1 MGVLTALGEI
11 LSPQYLLM
19 MIAGT
24 IGGIM
29 IGAMPGLTSVMG
41 VTLLLPFT
49 YGMDPAAGISM
60 LLAISFG
67 AIYGGSITAILIG
80 TPGTPASAAT
90 MIEGRQFTARGEGG
104 RAIGLSTFASWIGGT
119 ISALVLICVAPQ
131 LAKLALKFGPP
142 EYFCLAVFGLTIIAS
157 ISGKNML
164 KGIIAGLIGLLL
176 STIGLDPLTGFSRYS
191 FGVVNLYSGLQ
202 TVPLMI
208 GLFAIA
214 QVFMNFKTGVAQNH
228 ITQKVTRVLPAREDL
243 KKSLPVSIMCGF
255 IGTFIGI
262 IPAAGADIA
271 AFVSYDVAKKR
282 SKHPEEFGT
291 GCVEGIAA
299 PEAGN
304 NGDTSGALVPMLTLG
319 VPGDATAAVL
329 IGALTLQGLQPGP
342 QLFTEHMD
350 IVNRIFA
357 STLVANFLFL
367 VLGLL
372 GVRLFIK
379 VIQIKPYILTPHH
392 LRAVHP
398 RLLCPAEQYV
408 RRGRYAADCRDRLF
422 LPETGDPH
430 CAHRAG
436 ADSGAA
442 GREQSA
448 PVPAA
453 ESGQRLHLLH
463 PAHLHLLPA
472 AGGAVP
478 LLAAAAEGAEQP
490 EKGGVRRGV
499 WRTFS
504 AMDL

>member
-1 MGVLTALGEI
+1 MGVLTALGEL

-214 QVFMNFKTGVAQNH
+214 QVFMNLKTGVAQNH

-342 QLFTEHMD
+342 QLFRAHGH
-350 IVNRIFA
+350 R
-357 STLVANFLFL
+357 
-367 VLGLL
+367 
-372 GVRLFIK
+372 
-379 VIQIKPYILTPHH
+379 QPYLRQHAGGQLPVSGAGPAGCAPVHQGHPDQALHPDPHH

-422 LPETGDPH
+422 LPEAGDPH

-499 WRTFS
+499 WRTFL

>member
-1 MGVLTALGEI
+1 MHIPHTGIFRKCKSGHPFSASLFKKQQSRFFLRNKCQIKSTLNIDISQGIDYSLICLYAI
-11 LSPQYLLM
+11 LSFHILRL
-19 MIAGT
+19 
-24 IGGIM
+24 
-29 IGAMPGLTSVMG
+29 SK
-41 VTLLLPFT
+41 PFPLFALSN
-49 YGMDPAAGISM
+49 PAARHCRKEAASQI
-60 LLAISFG
+60 LAYFWL
-67 AIYGGSITAILIG
+67 SI
-80 TPGTPASAAT
+80 
-90 MIEGRQFTARGEGG
+90 
-104 RAIGLSTFASWIGGT
+104 
-119 ISALVLICVAPQ
+119 C
-131 LAKLALKFGPP
+131 
-142 EYFCLAVFGLTIIAS
+142 GLTIIAGVAS
-157 ISGKNML
+157 KSLLKGLISGAL
-164 KGIIAGLIGLLL
+164 GLLL

-214 QVFMNFKTGVAQNH
+214 QVFMNLKTGVAQNH

-379 VIQIKPYILTPHH
+379 VIQIKPYILTPIIFVLCILGSYA
-392 LRAVHP
+392 LRNNMFDVGAMLLIAVIG
-398 RLLCPAEQYV
+398 YF
-408 RRGRYAADCRDRLF
+408 F
-422 LPETGDPH
+422 LKLEIPI
-430 CAHRAG
+430 
-436 ADSGAA
+436 
-442 GREQSA
+442 A
-448 PVPAA
+448 PIVLALILGPLA
-453 ESGQRLHLLH
+453 ESNLRRSLLLSQGSASIFFTR
-463 PAHLHLLPA
+463 PICIFFLLL
-472 AGGAVP
+472 AVLSLCWP
-478 LLAAAAEGAEQP
+478 LLRKVLSNRKKAA
-490 EKGGVRRGV
+490 
-499 WRTFS
+499 
-504 AMDL
+504 

>member
-1 MGVLTALGEI
+1 MGVLTALGEL

-228 ITQKVTRVLPAREDL
+228 ITQKVTRVLPAKEDL

-262 IPAAGADIA
+262 IPAAGAD
-271 AFVSYDVAKKR
+271 
-282 SKHPEEFGT
+282 
-291 GCVEGIAA
+291 IAA

-379 VIQIKPYILTPHH
+379 VIQIKPYILTPIIFVLCILGSYA
-392 LRAVHP
+392 LRNNMFDVGVMLLIAVIG
-398 RLLCPAEQYV
+398 YF
-408 RRGRYAADCRDRLF
+408 F
-422 LPETGDPH
+422 LKLEIPI
-430 CAHRAG
+430 
-436 ADSGAA
+436 
-442 GREQSA
+442 A
-448 PVPAA
+448 PIVLALILGPLA
-453 ESGQRLHLLH
+453 ESNLRRSLLLSQGSASIFFTR
-463 PAHLHLLPA
+463 PICIFFLLL
-472 AGGAVP
+472 AVLSLCWP
-478 LLAAAAEGAEQP
+478 LLRKALSNRKKAA
-490 EKGGVRRGV
+490 
-499 WRTFS
+499 
-504 AMDL
+504 